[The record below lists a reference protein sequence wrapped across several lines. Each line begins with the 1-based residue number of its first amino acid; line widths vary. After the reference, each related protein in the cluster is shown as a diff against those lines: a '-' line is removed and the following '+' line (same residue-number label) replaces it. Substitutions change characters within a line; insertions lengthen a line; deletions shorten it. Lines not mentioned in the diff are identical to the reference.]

1 MSDKTPDKVLTFDTL
16 FTNNHIQILKVLLF
30 YLPEKDKKQLAVF
43 IKFLELQYTLSYF
56 EEMHFGCNPLNCS
69 SVNSSGE
76 CSSCQNFSSFSFG
89 KDLLHNEE
97 FMALLSSL
105 LQDVEGYLSPAEK
118 EMINRIKGMKN
129 TMDMMAQYKEMM
141 EMMSA
146 MQGMGGFDMNNFDMS
161 SFGMG
166 GFSADGFGAGGFGS
180 DGFGAGGSSTENADI
195 KDSSTGD
202 FDASDSDMD
211 SFDTDSSD
219 KGDSKE
225 EKSTSGTSPLF
236 DALSAFLS
244 PEQQLVFEALQSMQ
258 NSAGAETA
266 TDENTP

>member
-30 YLPEKDKKQLAVF
+30 YLPEKDKKQLAIF

-56 EEMHFGCNPLNCS
+56 KEMHFGCNPLNCS
-69 SVNSSGE
+69 SVNPSGE
-76 CSSCQNFSSFSFG
+76 CRSCQDFSSFTFG

-97 FMALLSSL
+97 FMALLSNL

-118 EMINRIKGMKN
+118 EMINKIKGMKN

-141 EMMSA
+141 EMMGS
-146 MQGMGGFDMNNFDMS
+146 MQGMGGFNMNDFDMS
-161 SFGMG
+161 DFGM
-166 GFSADGFGAGGFGS
+166 DGFGAS
-180 DGFGAGGSSTENADI
+180 DSSTKKADG

-202 FDASDSDMD
+202 FDA
-211 SFDTDSSD
+211 
-219 KGDSKE
+219 
-225 EKSTSGTSPLF
+225 GTSPLL

-244 PEQQLVFEALQSMQ
+244 PEQQVVFEALQGMQ
-258 NSAGAETA
+258 NAAGPDTA
-266 TDENTP
+266 TKENPI